1 MKKSSI
7 VLIISLMTLA
17 LLGVAAMQF
26 YFIRESYRQ
35 KSQLFDESV
44 NASLTAVAGK
54 IERRE
59 VIDFAK
65 VQQQTNIKKY
75 QFEQEKQRHLAEQ
88 LKLQRELENL
98 RAEQYAIKEKF
109 KEAEDQL
116 KETFPSVISIENSFY
131 ETYINRKNKENVLSI
146 DVIKYNSPDHV
157 VKEYV
162 EIGATKFLPRVNAKD
177 DSARFVIPTIDP
189 VLKQAIEYK
198 IATLPPRSNK
208 QISKKIIELED
219 QLENMS
225 GQNLIGN
232 GKNVFDTI
240 AAIGGKKSGIIEDV
254 AIGMELSKRP
264 FRERLN
270 INLIQN
276 LLKEELSERDIH
288 YPFNIEVRDSSNI
301 VFRIQTIDN
310 IIKPNKITRYSTALF
325 KGDIGS
331 PPGRLSVYFPR
342 KSTIIV
348 DNMSYLLLP
357 TLALLFL
364 LIGCFA
370 YTLLIIFK
378 QKKVSEMKTDF
389 INNMTHEF
397 KTPVATIMIA
407 SESLRDPE
415 IISDERRVKRLAN
428 IIYDE
433 NVRLGNHI
441 ERVLDIARL
450 EKETLK
456 LEKTPIHI
464 NDLLSAVLDSM
475 QLQLQKVGG
484 KFEHHF
490 DAKNDV
496 VVGDELHLSNV
507 FFNLVDNAIKY
518 SKDNPH
524 ITVKTKNT
532 KDSIH
537 ITIID
542 NGIGMAKDHLLK
554 IFDQFYRI
562 PTGNVHNVK
571 GFGLGL
577 SYVYDI
583 IKRMN
588 GKIQVKSDK
597 DKGTQ
602 FDIVLPIK
610 N

>member
-240 AAIGGKKSGIIEDV
+240 AAIGGKRSGIIEDV

-331 PPGRLSVYFPR
+331 PPGILSVYFPR

>member
-1 MKKSSI
+1 M
-7 VLIISLMTLA
+7 IISLMTLA

-65 VQQQTNIKKY
+65 VQQQNNIKKY

-88 LKLQRELENL
+88 LKLQRDLEAL
-98 RAEQYAIKEKF
+98 RSEQYAIKEKF

-116 KETFPSVISIENSFY
+116 KETFPSVISIENWFF
-131 ETYINRKNKENVLSI
+131 ETYINKKNKENLLSI

-157 VKEYV
+157 VNEYV
-162 EIGATKFLPRVNAKD
+162 EIGATKFLPKVNAKD
-177 DSARFVIPTIDP
+177 DSSRFVIPTIDP
-189 VLKQAIEYK
+189 VLKQAVEYK
-198 IATLPPRSNK
+198 IATLPPKINK
-208 QISKKIIELED
+208 KIGYKIIELENK
-219 QLENMS
+219 LESMS
-225 GQNLIGN
+225 GQNLIGP

-240 AAIGGKKSGIIEDV
+240 AAIGGKRSGLIEDV

-264 FRERLN
+264 FRDRLN
-270 INLIQN
+270 ISLIQN
-276 LLKEELSERDIH
+276 LLKEELAERDIK

-301 VFRIQTIDN
+301 VFSVQTIDN

-456 LEKTPIHI
+456 LEKTTIRI
-464 NDLLSAVLDSM
+464 NDLLFAVLDSM

-484 KFEHHF
+484 HFEHHLE
-490 DAKNDV
+490 AKHDTII
-496 VVGDELHLSNV
+496 GDELHLSNV
-507 FFNLVDNAIKY
+507 FFNLIDNAIKY
-518 SKDNPH
+518 SKDNPQ

-532 KDSIH
+532 KDSIQ

-542 NGIGMAKDHLLK
+542 NGIGMAKDHLIK

-562 PTGNVHNVK
+562 PTGNIHNVK

-588 GKIQVKSDK
+588 GKIQVKSEK

-602 FDIVLPIK
+602 FEITLPIK

>member
-1 MKKSSI
+1 M
-7 VLIISLMTLA
+7 IISLMTLA

-65 VQQQTNIKKY
+65 VQQQNNIKKY

-88 LKLQRELENL
+88 LKLQRDLEAL

-116 KETFPSVISIENSFY
+116 KETFPSVISIENWFF
-131 ETYINRKNKENVLSI
+131 ETYINKKNKENLLSI

-157 VKEYV
+157 VNEYV
-162 EIGATKFLPRVNAKD
+162 EIGATKFLPKVNAKD
-177 DSARFVIPTIDP
+177 DSSRFVIPTIDP
-189 VLKQAIEYK
+189 VLKQAVEYK
-198 IATLPPRSNK
+198 IATLPPKINK
-208 QISKKIIELED
+208 KIGYKIIELENK
-219 QLENMS
+219 LESMS
-225 GQNLIGN
+225 GQNLIGP

-240 AAIGGKKSGIIEDV
+240 AAIGGKRSGLIEDV

-264 FRERLN
+264 FRDRLN
-270 INLIQN
+270 ISLIQN
-276 LLKEELSERDIH
+276 LLKEELAERDIK

-301 VFRIQTIDN
+301 VFSVQTIDN

-456 LEKTPIHI
+456 LEKTTIRI
-464 NDLLSAVLDSM
+464 NDLLFAVLDSM

-484 KFEHHF
+484 HFEHHLE
-490 DAKNDV
+490 AKHDTII
-496 VVGDELHLSNV
+496 GDELHLSNV
-507 FFNLVDNAIKY
+507 FFNLIDNAIKY
-518 SKDNPH
+518 SKDNPQ

-532 KDSIH
+532 KDSIQ

-542 NGIGMAKDHLLK
+542 NGIGMAKDHLIK

-562 PTGNVHNVK
+562 PTGNIHNVK

-588 GKIQVKSDK
+588 GKIQVKSEK
-597 DKGTQ
+597 DKWTQ
-602 FDIVLPIK
+602 FEITLPIK

>member
-1 MKKSSI
+1 MRKRSI

-65 VQQQTNIKKY
+65 VQQQNNIKKY

-88 LKLQRELENL
+88 LKLQRDLEAL

-116 KETFPSVISIENSFY
+116 KETFPSVISIENWFF
-131 ETYINRKNKENVLSI
+131 ETYINKKNKENLLSI

-157 VKEYV
+157 VNEYV
-162 EIGATKFLPRVNAKD
+162 EIGATKFLPKVNAKD
-177 DSARFVIPTIDP
+177 DSSRFVIPTIDP
-189 VLKQAIEYK
+189 VLKQAVEYK
-198 IATLPPRSNK
+198 IATLPPKINK
-208 QISKKIIELED
+208 KIGYKIIELENK
-219 QLENMS
+219 LESMS
-225 GQNLIGN
+225 GQNLIGP

-240 AAIGGKKSGIIEDV
+240 AAIGGKRSGLIEDV

-264 FRERLN
+264 FRDRLN
-270 INLIQN
+270 ISLIQN
-276 LLKEELSERDIH
+276 LLKEELAERDIK

-301 VFRIQTIDN
+301 VFSVQTIDN

-456 LEKTPIHI
+456 LEKTTIRI
-464 NDLLSAVLDSM
+464 NDLLFAVLDSM

-484 KFEHHF
+484 HFEHHLE
-490 DAKNDV
+490 AKHDTII
-496 VVGDELHLSNV
+496 GDELHLSNV
-507 FFNLVDNAIKY
+507 FFNLIDNAIKY
-518 SKDNPH
+518 SKDNPQ

-532 KDSIH
+532 KDSIQ

-542 NGIGMAKDHLLK
+542 NGIGMAKDHLIK

-562 PTGNVHNVK
+562 PTGNIHNVK

-588 GKIQVKSDK
+588 GKIQVKSEK
-597 DKGTQ
+597 DKWTQ
-602 FDIVLPIK
+602 FEITLPIK